1 MLGFLNIDK
10 PLGMTSHDVVARVR
24 RRARQLA
31 GHEIKVGHAGTL
43 DPLASGVLV
52 VCLGAAARL
61 SDEVMHTTKRYRAVV
76 HFGVTTETDDGEGDI
91 IAARPLDGVDESA
104 IRRAL
109 DGFVGEIDQIPP
121 MYSAIRQGGRK
132 LYELARAGK
141 TVERAA
147 RRVRIDSI
155 TLLEWRPPLATIDVV
170 CGSGTYI
177 RSLARDLG
185 GHLGCGAHLA
195 ALTRTAS
202 GVFCLEDAARLDDL
216 LAAESWDG
224 YIIPPRAAL
233 PHWAFRKVD
242 AAQASDL
249 RHGRAIRHELQGTE
263 KLLIED
269 ESGALIALVR
279 AKDGWLK
286 PEKVF
291 G

>member
-10 PLGMTSHDVVARVR
+10 PLGMTSHDVVAKVR
-24 RRARQLA
+24 RRARQLT
-31 GHEIKVGHAGTL
+31 GQEVKVGHAGTL

-61 SDEVMHTTKRYRAVV
+61 SDEVMHTTKRYRAAV
-76 HFGVTTETDDGEGDI
+76 HFGVTTETDDSEGAVL
-91 IAARPLDGVDESA
+91 AAHPLDGVDEST

-109 DGFVGEIDQIPP
+109 DTFVGEIDQIPP
-121 MYSAIRQGGRK
+121 MYSAIKQDGRK
-132 LYELARAGK
+132 LYDLARAGK

-155 TLLEWRPPLATIDVV
+155 TLLDWQQPLAALDVI

-185 GHLGCGAHLA
+185 DQLGCGAHLA
-195 ALTRTAS
+195 ALSRTAS
-202 GVFCLEDAARLDDL
+202 GVFHLENAARLDDL
-216 LAAESWDG
+216 LAADTWEG
-224 YIIPPRAAL
+224 YIIPPRDAL
-233 PHWAFRKVD
+233 PHWSFCRVD
-242 AAQASDL
+242 AAQASAL
-249 RHGRAIRHELQGTE
+249 RHGRAIRQQHQESEQ
-263 KLLIED
+263 LLIED

-279 AKDGWLK
+279 AKDGWWK

>member
-31 GHEIKVGHAGTL
+31 GHEVKVGHAGTL

-91 IAARPLDGVDESA
+91 IEVRSLDGVDESA
-104 IRRAL
+104 IRDAL
-109 DGFVGEIDQIPP
+109 DNFVGEIDQIPP
-121 MYSAIRQGGRK
+121 MYSAIKQGGRK
-132 LYELARAGK
+132 LYDLARAGK

-147 RRVRIDSI
+147 RRVRIDAL
-155 TLLEWRPPLATIDVV
+155 TLLDWHPPQAVLDVI

-185 GHLGCGAHLA
+185 ENLSCGAHLA
-195 ALTRTAS
+195 ALTRTAV
-202 GVFCLEDAARLDDL
+202 GALRLEDSAQLDDL

-224 YIIPPRAAL
+224 YIITPRAAL
-233 PHWAFRKVD
+233 THWTFCRVN
-242 AAQASDL
+242 AAQASVL
-249 RHGRAIRHELQGTE
+249 RHGRAIRQQHQDAEQ
-263 KLLIED
+263 LLIED

-279 AKDGWLK
+279 AKDGCWK

>member
-10 PLGMTSHDVVARVR
+10 PLGMTSHAVVARVR
-24 RRARQLA
+24 RRARQLT

-52 VCLGAAARL
+52 VCLGAAVRL

-76 HFGVTTETDDGEGDI
+76 HFGVTTETDDAEGDI
-91 IAARPLDGVDESA
+91 IAARSLSGVDDSA
-104 IRRAL
+104 IEHVLA
-109 DGFVGEIDQIPP
+109 DFIGDIDQTPP
-121 MYSAIRQGGRK
+121 MYSAIKQGGRK
-132 LYELARAGK
+132 LYDLARAGK

-147 RRVRIDSI
+147 RRVRIDSL
-155 TLLEWRPPLATIDVV
+155 TLLDWIPPLATLDVV

-185 GHLGCGAHLA
+185 ERLGCGAHLA

-202 GVFCLEDAARLDDL
+202 GAFCLDGAAQLDDL

-224 YIIPPRAAL
+224 YIITPREAL
-233 PHWAFRKVD
+233 PHWTFCQVD
-242 AAQASDL
+242 AAKASDL
-249 RHGRAIRHELQGTE
+249 RHGRAVPQGRQDAE

-269 ESGALIALVR
+269 ESSALIALVR
-279 AKDGWLK
+279 AQDGWWR